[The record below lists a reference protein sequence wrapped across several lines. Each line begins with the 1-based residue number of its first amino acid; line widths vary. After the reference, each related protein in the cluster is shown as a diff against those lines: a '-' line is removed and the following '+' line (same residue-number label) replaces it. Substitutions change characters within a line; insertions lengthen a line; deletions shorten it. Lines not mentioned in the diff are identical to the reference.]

1 MLVTNDS
8 HCSNRVWHAAYALA
22 DFVLRD
28 REHHV
33 KLYKDGARVLEI
45 GAGTGWLGMSLLR
58 QIPSIGLML
67 LTEMENFD
75 CLDRLSARAEEFRKE
90 QGVASTTLQVAALDW
105 ADVCNTAGHT
115 RQLPKRLCDVLQGD
129 WDVILGSDL
138 VYNDETVTLL
148 PQILRLLLEYNPEA
162 DVLYAHTLHRWGAYG
177 FDAPLLHRSCEQ
189 GLHLEPVYLTSESSR
204 HAADGPQ
211 ASPEQRP
218 VVFKV
223 SVDATMGD
231 TAVRETSSGV
241 QGSAAAVTADA
252 LLLNA
257 VQIQS
262 AADKALYES
271 SAEERDEQD
280 CLQLFTD
287 ILLDQT

>member
-1 MLVTNDS
+1 MNTGGETTRALEGDGPVQMLVTNDS

-162 DVLYAHTLHRWGAYG
+162 DVLYAHTLHRWG
-177 FDAPLLHRSCEQ
+177 
-189 GLHLEPVYLTSESSR
+189 
-204 HAADGPQ
+204 
-211 ASPEQRP
+211 
-218 VVFKV
+218 
-223 SVDATMGD
+223 
-231 TAVRETSSGV
+231 V